1 MALICFASPKGGV
14 GKTTL
19 AANVAS
25 GLSRAGWT
33 VIALDLDPQNSLRLH
48 FGIALGD
55 RNGFTHQL
63 LQQSDWRASLRPTA
77 SGVALLA
84 YGPTDMPNAMALAA
98 SVTHS
103 PALLQGPISDMLANP
118 QVCMV
123 VDTPPGPSALLAA
136 LLPMTDLLL
145 TVLQVDATSL
155 SLIPAIESGVI
166 YGAAGASRE
175 PARHT
180 DQGFILNQ
188 FDPRTRLGS
197 PIADA
202 ASRHLGTRLLGI
214 VYRDEHVAEA
224 VAAQKVLADYAPAA
238 KATQD
243 IGQVIRAIQFRLAQ
257 SQSKAPSQPG
267 TMGQPANGWMVGS
280 RA

>member
-25 GLSRAGWT
+25 GIARAGWK
-33 VIALDLDPQNSLRLH
+33 VIALDLDPQNTLRLH
-48 FGIALGD
+48 FGVALGD
-55 RNGFTHQL
+55 RNGFTHRL
-63 LQQSDWRASLRPTA
+63 LQQSDWRASLNPTA

-84 YGPTDMPNAMALAA
+84 YGPTDMPSAMRLAA
-98 SVTHS
+98 TVTHS
-103 PALLQGPISDMLANP
+103 PALLHSPIRDILANP
-118 QVCMV
+118 QVCLV

-155 SLIPAIESGVI
+155 SLIPAIESGVV
-166 YGAAGASRE
+166 YGAAGTNRE
-175 PARHT
+175 SARYA

-202 ASRHLGTRLLGI
+202 ASRHLGNRLLGI
-214 VYRDEHVAEA
+214 VYRDEHVTEA

-243 IGQVIRAIQFRLAQ
+243 IGQITRAILYRLAQ
-257 SQSKAPSQPG
+257 SQPAA
-267 TMGQPANGWMVGS
+267 MNQPAKGWMVGA
-280 RA
+280 RP

>member
-25 GLSRAGWT
+25 GISRAGLK
-33 VIALDLDPQNSLRLH
+33 VIALDLDPQNTLRLH
-48 FGIALGD
+48 FGVALGD
-55 RNGFTHQL
+55 RNGFTHEL

-84 YGPTDMPNAMALAA
+84 YGATDMPSAMTLAA
-98 SVTHS
+98 TVTHT
-103 PALLQGPISDMLANP
+103 PALLHNPIHDMLENP
-118 QVCMV
+118 HICLV
-123 VDTPPGPSALLAA
+123 VDTPPGPSPLLAA
-136 LLPMTDLLL
+136 LLPMTDLLV
-145 TVLQVDATSL
+145 TVLQVDATSV
-155 SLIPAIESGVI
+155 SLIPAIERGVI
-166 YGAAGASRE
+166 YGVAGTGRE
-175 PARHT
+175 PTRSA

-188 FDPRTRLGS
+188 FDPRTRLGGA
-197 PIADA
+197 IADA
-202 ASRHLGTRLLGI
+202 VSRHLGPRLLGT

-243 IGQVIRAIQFRLAQ
+243 IGQLTRAILIRLAQ
-257 SQSKAPSQPG
+257 LQSAS
-267 TMGQPANGWMVGS
+267 TS
-280 RA
+280 RSEYGRVIG